1 MANLTELIDP
11 VVKTT
16 LLEAE
21 QALDTGDYLETVQKC
36 VEVYRHIAVQHPA
49 IVRKPQNPFAELPRA
64 RSVREGRGNALRPW
78 PEMLGVGI
86 SFDAHDMPHFT
97 FEKDTFSLS
106 EAVSYFEYTLDA
118 AIRAQRG

>member
-1 MANLTELIDP
+1 M
-11 VVKTT
+11 
-16 LLEAE
+16 
-21 QALDTGDYLETVQKC
+21 
-36 VEVYRHIAVQHPA
+36 YRHIAAQDPA

-64 RSVREGRGNALRPW
+64 RSGREGRGNALRSW

-86 SFDAHDMPHFT
+86 SFDEHDTPHFT

-118 AIRAQRG
+118 AIRAQRGQRPQEEIKIHMLRYMTSFDVQWFSDKRRGL

>member
-1 MANLTELIDP
+1 
-11 VVKTT
+11 
-16 LLEAE
+16 LEAE
-21 QALDTGDYLETVQKC
+21 QALDAGDYLETVQKC
-36 VEVYRHIAVQHPA
+36 VEVYRHLAAQHPA
-49 IVRKPQNPFAELPRA
+49 IVRKPQNPFAELPRT

-78 PEMLGVGI
+78 PKMLGVGI
-86 SFDAHDMPHFT
+86 SFDEHDMPHFT

>member
-1 MANLTELIDP
+1 
-11 VVKTT
+11 
-16 LLEAE
+16 
-21 QALDTGDYLETVQKC
+21 
-36 VEVYRHIAVQHPA
+36 
-49 IVRKPQNPFAELPRA
+49 
-64 RSVREGRGNALRPW
+64 
-78 PEMLGVGI
+78 MLGVGI

>member
-1 MANLTELIDP
+1 MASLTEIIDP
-11 VVKTT
+11 NVKTT

-21 QALDTGDYLETVQKC
+21 QALDAGDYLETVRKC
-36 VEVYRHIAVQHPA
+36 VEVYRHIAAQHPT
-49 IVRKPQNPFAELPRA
+49 IVRKPQNLFAELPRA

-86 SFDAHDMPHFT
+86 SFDEHDTPHFT